1 MLLEILEFY
10 RRTKLERVVEDDP
23 SVASPITHTKVFH
36 KEYPRL
42 PRILLP
48 TAASDGECGEWL
60 ARRVSSRSF
69 TGESIAW
76 KDLAEILR
84 SCRIAD
90 ASRDPERRTYPS
102 GGARFPVE
110 VYLIVFCVDGLE
122 PGAYHYA
129 MSAGALEQLWKQ
141 DLRAREPEIVSP
153 YVSGTAGALVLTS
166 VMARSE
172 VKYGVKAYP
181 YALIEAGHMGQNFA
195 LACAR
200 TGVGCCSIGGFV
212 NDSLSEILDLTS
224 DEIPLYVIA
233 LGAA

>member
-1 MLLEILEFY
+1 M
-10 RRTKLERVVEDDP
+10 RRL
-23 SVASPITHTKVFH
+23 S
-36 KEYPRL
+36 
-42 PRILLP
+42 PRIPLP
-48 TAASDGECGEWL
+48 TSASGGAYDDSLE
-60 ARRVSSRSF
+60 RRVSSRSF
-69 TGESIAW
+69 TGEAIAW
-76 KDLAEILR
+76 KDLAEIVR
-84 SCRIAD
+84 ACRVAD

-110 VYLIVFCVDGLE
+110 VYLIVLRVDGLE

-141 DLRAREPEIVSP
+141 DLSAREAEIVSP
-153 YVSGTAGALVLTS
+153 YVSGAAGALVMTS

-172 VKYGVKAYP
+172 VKYGLKAYP

-233 LGAA
+233 LGAV